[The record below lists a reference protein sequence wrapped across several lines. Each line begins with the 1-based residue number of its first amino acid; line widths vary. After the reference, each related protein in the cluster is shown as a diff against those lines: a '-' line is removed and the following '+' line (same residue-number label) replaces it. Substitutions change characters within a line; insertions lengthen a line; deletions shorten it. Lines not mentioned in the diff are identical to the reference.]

1 LNSLYLI
8 PQQNSN
14 TEYNKHSP
22 LGGSHLKMFS
32 RKAPFKD
39 GFPGITVF
47 RLFSQKQ
54 HHSEHFESCRHP
66 HPKMQFSTASS
77 PIPAAV
83 GMTAAAAVHPIL
95 PVSFFI
101 VSSVVLHGE
110 CIKVNSTA
118 ETAVIAVQPLPEST
132 SERAAYEL
140 ISVRQL
146 PEVYAISIIGITS
159 SFAGSPKMNAASITP
174 SSPISLAA
182 GSSHE
187 QNHESS
193 VSPPALIFASA

>member
-1 LNSLYLI
+1 
-8 PQQNSN
+8 
-14 TEYNKHSP
+14 
-22 LGGSHLKMFS
+22 
-32 RKAPFKD
+32 
-39 GFPGITVF
+39 
-47 RLFSQKQ
+47 
-54 HHSEHFESCRHP
+54 
-66 HPKMQFSTASS
+66 MQASS
-77 PIPAAV
+77 SENAV
-83 GMTAAAAVHPIL
+83 QHRKQPDSRCRRYDRRQPIL

-118 ETAVIAVQPLPEST
+118 ETAVIAVHPLPEST

-159 SFAGSPKMNAASITP
+159 SFASSPKMNAASIPP

-182 GSSHE
+182 G
-187 QNHESS
+187 
-193 VSPPALIFASA
+193 

>member
-1 LNSLYLI
+1 MNSLYLI

-47 RLFSQKQ
+47 RLFSQNQ
-54 HHSEHFESCRHP
+54 HHSEHFESCGHP

-83 GMTAAAAVHPIL
+83 GMTAAAAVQPIL

-118 ETAVIAVQPLPEST
+118 ETAVIAVHPLPEST
-132 SERAAYEL
+132 SESAAYEL

-146 PEVYAISIIGITS
+146 PRCMPSALSESQAHLR
-159 SFAGSPKMNAASITP
+159 AAPK
-174 SSPISLAA
+174 
-182 GSSHE
+182 
-187 QNHESS
+187 
-193 VSPPALIFASA
+193 

>member
-1 LNSLYLI
+1 MNSLYLI
-8 PQQNSN
+8 SQQNSK

-39 GFPGITVF
+39 SFPGITVF
-47 RLFSQKQ
+47 RLFLQNY
-54 HHSEHFESCRHP
+54 HSEHFESCWHS

-83 GMTAAAAVHPIL
+83 GMTAAAAVQPIL

-118 ETAVIAVQPLPEST
+118 ETAVIAVHPLPEST

-146 PEVYAISIIGITS
+146 LRCMPSALSESQAHLR
-159 SFAGSPKMNAASITP
+159 AAPK
-174 SSPISLAA
+174 
-182 GSSHE
+182 
-187 QNHESS
+187 
-193 VSPPALIFASA
+193 

>member
-1 LNSLYLI
+1 
-8 PQQNSN
+8 
-14 TEYNKHSP
+14 
-22 LGGSHLKMFS
+22 M
-32 RKAPFKD
+32 
-39 GFPGITVF
+39 
-47 RLFSQKQ
+47 
-54 HHSEHFESCRHP
+54 CRHP
-66 HPKMQFSTASS
+66 HPKIQFSTASS

-83 GMTAAAAVHPIL
+83 GMTAAAVQPIL

-159 SFAGSPKMNAASITP
+159 SFAGSPKMNAARITP
-174 SSPISLAA
+174 FWGCPQTSL
-182 GSSHE
+182 
-187 QNHESS
+187 
-193 VSPPALIFASA
+193 

>member
-1 LNSLYLI
+1 
-8 PQQNSN
+8 
-14 TEYNKHSP
+14 
-22 LGGSHLKMFS
+22 
-32 RKAPFKD
+32 
-39 GFPGITVF
+39 
-47 RLFSQKQ
+47 
-54 HHSEHFESCRHP
+54 
-66 HPKMQFSTASS
+66 MQFSTASS

-83 GMTAAAAVHPIL
+83 GMTAAAAVQPIL

-159 SFAGSPKMNAASITP
+159 SFAGSPKTNAASITP

-193 VSPPALIFASA
+193 VSPPH

>member
-1 LNSLYLI
+1 
-8 PQQNSN
+8 
-14 TEYNKHSP
+14 
-22 LGGSHLKMFS
+22 
-32 RKAPFKD
+32 
-39 GFPGITVF
+39 
-47 RLFSQKQ
+47 
-54 HHSEHFESCRHP
+54 
-66 HPKMQFSTASS
+66 MQFSTASS
-77 PIPAAV
+77 LIPAAV
-83 GMTAAAAVHPIL
+83 GMTAAAAVQPIL

-118 ETAVIAVQPLPEST
+118 ETAVIAVHPLPEST

-174 SSPISLAA
+174 VQPDKPCRGIK
-182 GSSHE
+182 
-187 QNHESS
+187 
-193 VSPPALIFASA
+193 P